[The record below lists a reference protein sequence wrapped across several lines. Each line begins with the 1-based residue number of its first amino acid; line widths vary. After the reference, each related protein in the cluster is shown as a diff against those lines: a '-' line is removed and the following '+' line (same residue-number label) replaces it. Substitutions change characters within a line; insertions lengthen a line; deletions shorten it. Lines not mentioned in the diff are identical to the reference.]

1 MGHLHVLFCSSFL
14 HRVLASCMLALASEN
29 AFKSEI
35 RGVCVFGVKA
45 SLSIAKT
52 QGENALQNRSCKLTF
67 IHTHRDHNMCIE
79 RE

>member
-1 MGHLHVLFCSSFL
+1 MGHLNVRFWSAFL
-14 HRVLASCMLALASEN
+14 HRVLAACMLALAAEN

-35 RGVCVFGVKA
+35 RGGCVFRVKA
-45 SLSIAKT
+45 SLSSAKT

>member
-1 MGHLHVLFCSSFL
+1 MGHLNVRFCSAFL
-14 HRVLASCMLALASEN
+14 HRVLAACMLALASEN

-35 RGVCVFGVKA
+35 RVKA
-45 SLSIAKT
+45 SLSSAKP

-67 IHTHRDHNMCIE
+67 IHTHRGHNMCIE